1 MTGHATEMAD
11 RVAIHNLLMEYGAT
25 LDRRD
30 FDAFGKLFGADGR
43 YGTLESSTVVPEAGT
58 MMRERYESGTNTVH
72 VPNFHLFFNEVIWFE
87 TPDRARSTSAC
98 MFMNTPDPTTR
109 QLSIAVAATY
119 DDEVVREADGTW
131 RFARRTLLPFRN
143 GPATPQ

>member
-11 RVAIHNLLMEYGAT
+11 RVAIHNLLMEYGAS

-43 YGTLESSTVVPEAGT
+43 YGTLDNYTVGPEAGT
-58 MMRERYESGTNTVH
+58 MMRERYETGSNTAA

-98 MFMNTPDPTTR
+98 MFMTTPDPETR

-119 DDEVVREADGTW
+119 DDELVREEDGSW
-131 RFARRTLLPFRN
+131 RFARRTLLPFAN
-143 GPATPQ
+143 GPATAG